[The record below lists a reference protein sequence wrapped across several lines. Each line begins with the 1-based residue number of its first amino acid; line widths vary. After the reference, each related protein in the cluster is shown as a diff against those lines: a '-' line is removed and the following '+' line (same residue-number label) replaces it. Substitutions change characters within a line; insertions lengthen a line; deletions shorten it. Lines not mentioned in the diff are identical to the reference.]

1 MRSRRRALTRIWAGA
16 AALEAM
22 SPFTSASPMFP
33 TPMKPSFFLVT
44 MPPSLHPRRHGH
56 RAGPVLPAERP
67 IDRER
72 AGTLDQHGDAQTES
86 EQVVLET
93 LALLH
98 ARPVHEEA
106 HLRVDH
112 ERGGGHHAPD
122 AERSEPGEE
131 SDQEQQRSAE
141 LRGQH

>member
-33 TPMKPSFFLVT
+33 TPMNPSFFLAT
-44 MPPSLHPRRHGH
+44 MPPTLHPRRHGH
-56 RAGPVLPAERP
+56 RAGPVLPAEPP

-72 AGTLDQHGDAQTES
+72 ARTLDQHRDAPAQS
-86 EQVVLET
+86 EQVALET

-98 ARPVHEEA
+98 ARPVHAEA
-106 HLRVDH
+106 HR
-112 ERGGGHHAPD
+112 
-122 AERSEPGEE
+122 
-131 SDQEQQRSAE
+131 
-141 LRGQH
+141 